1 MVRAAQKQL
10 GLSTKRIVDHVLQSK
25 ELNRQEHLYLASALL
40 GGEQLSDEERRQVN
54 RIFDQVQSGQIRIVD
69 G

>member
-1 MVRAAQKQL
+1 MVRAAQKQF

-40 GGEQLSDEERRQVN
+40 GGERLNDEERRQVN
-54 RIFDQVQSGQIRIVD
+54 RIFDQVQNGQIRIVD